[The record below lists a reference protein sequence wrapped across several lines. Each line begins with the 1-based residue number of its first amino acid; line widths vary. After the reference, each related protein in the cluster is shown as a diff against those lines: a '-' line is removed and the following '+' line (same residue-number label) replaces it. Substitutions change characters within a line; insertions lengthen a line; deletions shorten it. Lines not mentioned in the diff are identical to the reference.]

1 MHSDTY
7 ATEQNGNPYQKKKK
21 LWSLKVKSSSITI
34 ALTSAHLPSL
44 SSCTCAHQS
53 SLSSFDAESQN

>member
-7 ATEQNGNPYQKKKK
+7 ATEQNGNPYQKKK
-21 LWSLKVKSSSITI
+21 VITKSKIRFYYYRTDLCSS
-34 ALTSAHLPSL
+34 PSL

-53 SLSSFDAESQN
+53 SLGSFDAESQN

>member
-21 LWSLKVKSSSITI
+21 KTVVTKSKIQFYYYCTDLCSSPQPQFM
-34 ALTSAHLPSL
+34 HLC
-44 SSCTCAHQS
+44 SSEFTK
-53 SLSSFDAESQN
+53 FF